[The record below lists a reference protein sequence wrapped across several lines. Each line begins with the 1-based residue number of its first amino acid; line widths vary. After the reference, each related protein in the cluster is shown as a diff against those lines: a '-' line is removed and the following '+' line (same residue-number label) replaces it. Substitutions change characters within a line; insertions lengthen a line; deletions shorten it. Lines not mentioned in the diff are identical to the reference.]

1 MRLREFFYLIGFKPN
16 YKFYRYKIQKIELPK
31 EGLVEFA
38 CWLAPK
44 YRDLVLTQ
52 SELDELRT
60 FINEGDFAIDVG
72 AHIGDSTLPIALACG
87 ASGAVIAFE
96 PNPVTFAILGANSA
110 LNPKRT
116 NIIPMPF
123 AVTQEDTSLTFDYGD
138 PWLSNGGDHFGI
150 SKFTHGSAFSIPV
163 EGRWVE
169 PIIRE
174 KYPERLA
181 RLRYIKTDVEG
192 SDLIS
197 LKSLGGL
204 IKQFRPYVKTEV
216 GWTTT
221 LIDREEIYNFFTEL
235 NYELRLV
242 KQDTLFGP
250 KITKED
256 MFSKNNIDIFAI
268 PCPLA

>member
-1 MRLREFFYLIGFKPN
+1 MRLREFFYILGLKPN

-31 EGLVEFA
+31 EGIIEFA

-44 YRDLVLTQ
+44 HHELVLNQ
-52 SELDELRT
+52 SEVDELRT
-60 FINEGDFAIDVG
+60 FISEGDLAIDVG

-96 PNPVTFAILGANSA
+96 PNPATFSILGANSA

-138 PWLSNGGDHFGI
+138 PWLSNGGDHTGMSI
-150 SKFTHGSAFSIPV
+150 FTHGSAFSIPV
-163 EGRWVE
+163 EGRRIE
-169 PIIRE
+169 PMIRE
-174 KYPERLA
+174 KYPERIA
-181 RLRYIKTDVEG
+181 RLRYIKTDAEG
-192 SDLIS
+192 SDWS
-197 LKSLGGL
+197 ALKSLGGL

-221 LIDREEIYNFFTEL
+221 RIDREEMYKFFTDL
-235 NYELRLV
+235 NYELRSA

-250 KITKED
+250 KIARED
-256 MFSKNNIDIFAI
+256 MFGKDTIDIFAI
-268 PCPLA
+268 PCS